1 MGLVY
6 AEVTL
11 SNPVAPEGQA
21 PVAARALVD
30 SGSTFLV
37 IPQHIAN
44 QLRIGTHEEREVT
57 LADGAKKLVPYAG
70 PVQVE
75 VLGRRAFV
83 GALVMGDEVLLGVIP
98 MEDMDL
104 VVHPL
109 HRRLG
114 PNPLNPNVPGAMAKG
129 SRSGKP
135 SQHHDLGSRGSRT
148 DA

>member
-6 AEVTL
+6 TEVRL
-11 SNPVAPEGQA
+11 SNPASAEPLA
-21 PVAARALVD
+21 PVASRALVD

-44 QLRIGTHEEREVT
+44 QLRLGIHEEREVT
-57 LADGAKKLVPYAG
+57 LADGMKKLVPYAG

-75 VLGRRAFV
+75 VLNRRAFV
-83 GALVMGDEVLLGVIP
+83 GALVMGDEVLLGAIP
-98 MEDMDL
+98 MDDMDL

-109 HRRLG
+109 HRTLG

-129 SRSGKP
+129 LPRRFE
-135 SQHHDLGSRGSRT
+135 DRG

>member
-11 SNPVAPEGQA
+11 SNPAAREPQA
-21 PVAARALVD
+21 SVAARALVD

-37 IPQHIAN
+37 IPQHVAN
-44 QLRIGTHEEREVT
+44 QLRLGIHEEREVT
-57 LADGAKKLVPYAG
+57 LADGMKKLVPYAG

-83 GALVMGDEVLLGVIP
+83 GALVMGDEVLLGAIP

-104 VVHPL
+104 VIHPL
-109 HRRLG
+109 HRTLG

-129 SRSGKP
+129 SSPGRESESHVG
-135 SQHHDLGSRGSRT
+135 D
-148 DA
+148 